1 MFLLLIKVS
10 KWRKQNKKGN
20 QQKKKKKK
28 GKKERKRDKA
38 RPPFDKK
45 LGRAVETLSVSDG
58 EPREA
63 AAGRA
68 DGKTVHLYNVY
79 SPWVKPPHS

>member
-1 MFLLLIKVS
+1 MEKTEQ
-10 KWRKQNKKGN
+10 KRKPTK
-20 QQKKKKKK
+20 KKKKKK